1 MPTRNIS
8 LTPEQDA
15 LIDEMLEKGEYR
27 NASEAMRD
35 AIRALQQR
43 RAIDALKLERLR
55 QSIDSGLAELERGDY
70 EDVDDA
76 EPDSLPD
83 RLAAPARAAGQS
95 SAGQILRPR
104 RDALAAIC
112 RRHHVRRL
120 ELFGSAAAG
129 ADNAGHSDLDFL
141 VEFAAPPP
149 ASYADT
155 YFGLMEALEQLFG
168 RPVDL
173 VVASTIRNPYFR
185 ADVERTK
192 TLLYAA

>member
-35 AIRALQQR
+35 ALRALQQR

-76 EPDSLPD
+76 ELDAFPD
-83 RLAAPARAAGQS
+83 RVADPARAAGPS
-95 SAGQILRPR
+95 SAEQILRTR

-129 ADNAGHSDLDFL
+129 EDKPGESDLDFL
-141 VEFAAPPP
+141 VEFASPPP
-149 ASYADT
+149 SYADT

-173 VVASTIRNPYFR
+173 IVASTIRNPYFR

>member
-8 LTPEQDA
+8 LTPEQDTF
-15 LIDEMLEKGEYR
+15 IDEMLEKGEYR

-55 QSIDSGLAELERGDY
+55 QSIDTGLADLERGDY

-76 EPDSLPD
+76 ELDAFPD
-83 RLAAPARAAGQS
+83 RLTAPARPAGQS
-95 SAGQILRPR
+95 SAEQILRPR

-112 RRHHVRRL
+112 RRHHVSRL

-129 ADNAGHSDLDFL
+129 EDKPGESDLDFL
-141 VEFAAPPP
+141 VEFASPPP